1 MNYPLNLSFKIVA
14 IAPQIRVND
23 ASGNS
28 ICYVRQKL
36 LKFKESIEVFSD
48 PTKSRQIGNIRADKV
63 IDWSARY
70 YFTDAHGNNL
80 GSVGRRG
87 MKSLWRAHYDVF
99 NSDHGAGDFTI
110 QEQNPWTKILDGILG
125 DIPIIGFLSGYFL
138 HPAYIATRTDGTPVM
153 RAQKQPAF
161 FEGKFIIEKLSDLS
175 PQEEINLIYSFLILL
190 LLERTRG

>member
-99 NSDHGAGDFTI
+99 NSDHGAGDFII

-175 PQEEINLIYSFLILL
+175 PQEEINLIYSFLMLL